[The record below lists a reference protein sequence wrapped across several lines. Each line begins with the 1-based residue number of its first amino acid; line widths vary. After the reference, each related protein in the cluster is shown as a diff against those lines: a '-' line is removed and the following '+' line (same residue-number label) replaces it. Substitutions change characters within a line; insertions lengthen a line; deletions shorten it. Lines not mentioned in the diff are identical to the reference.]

1 MKPLIFLKKISP
13 LFSSWKK
20 PQSDEHARSQVT
32 PEQYT
37 VEAHMRTDVGCHR
50 EENEDCIRY
59 AKPGDLEL
67 LARKGVLAIVAD
79 EMGGHAAG
87 EVASELAVDVI
98 SRLYYQDEGEPD
110 IALKGAL
117 EEANRI
123 IYETALKDEHLQGMG
138 TTCTALVLMNGMAYV
153 AHVGDSRLYLLR
165 NGGLFLMTEDHT
177 IVMQMVKAGLMTAE
191 ESRSH
196 PAKNVIVRAL
206 GTRPTTEVAMGKE
219 PFPIREG
226 DLFILCSDGLYDM
239 VEETEMKEILLSL
252 PMSVGGE
259 RLIALARERGGYDN
273 ITLGLL
279 RVKPADSQT
288 LHNAPDT
295 RGAHTAGQ

>member
-1 MKPLIFLKKISP
+1 
-13 LFSSWKK
+13 
-20 PQSDEHARSQVT
+20 
-32 PEQYT
+32 
-37 VEAHMRTDVGCHR
+37 MRTDVGCHR
-50 EENEDCIRY
+50 DLNEDCIRY

-79 EMGGHAAG
+79 GMGGHAAG
-87 EVASELAVDVI
+87 EVASELAVDVVG
-98 SRLYYQDEGEPD
+98 RLYYQDEGEPD
-110 IALKGAL
+110 IALKRAL
-117 EEANRI
+117 EGANRI

-138 TTCTALVLMNGMAYV
+138 TTCTALVLKNGMAHV

-165 NGGLFLMTEDHT
+165 NGALFLMTEDHT
-177 IVMQMVKAGLMTAE
+177 IVMQMVKAGLITTE

-196 PAKNVIVRAL
+196 PAKHVIVRAL
-206 GTRPTTEVAMGKE
+206 GTRPTVEVAMGKA

-226 DLFILCSDGLYDM
+226 DLFMLCSDGLYDM

-252 PMSVGGE
+252 PISVGGE

-273 ITLGLL
+273 ITVGLV

-288 LHNAPDT
+288 PHNAPDT